1 MITADSIYLP
11 NVDVEMRAGSRENLN
26 TAVTS
31 GGKRGE
37 IVGLL
42 GRSTIMVKWC
52 K

>member
-1 MITADSIYLP
+1 MNTADSIYQP
-11 NVDVEMRAGSRENLN
+11 DVDIKMRAGSRENLN

-31 GGKRGE
+31 GGKRGDM

-42 GRSTIMVKWC
+42 GRSATVKWC